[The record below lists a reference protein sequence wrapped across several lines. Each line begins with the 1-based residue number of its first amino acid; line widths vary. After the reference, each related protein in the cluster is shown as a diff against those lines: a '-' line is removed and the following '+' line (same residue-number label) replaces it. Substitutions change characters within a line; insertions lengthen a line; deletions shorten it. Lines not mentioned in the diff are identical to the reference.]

1 MNILVTGG
9 LGFIGSNFI
18 LGVQKNHP
26 DIKITNIDAKLEGS
40 NEANLRQIKKK
51 TYRFVYGNITNQRLM
66 DKLVADSDVVFN
78 FAAES
83 HVDRSITNPKS
94 FIDSNIIGVHVI
106 LESIRKYK
114 KKLIQISTD
123 EVFGSLK

>member
-18 LGVQKNHP
+18 TYTQENHP
-26 DIKITNIDAKLEGS
+26 NIKITNIDAKLEGS
-40 NEANLRQIKKK
+40 NQANLRHIKKEN
-51 TYRFVYGNITNQRLM
+51 YRFVYGKIMNQKLM
-66 DKLVADSDVVFN
+66 DKLIAGSDAVFN

-94 FIDSNIIGVHVI
+94 FKIGRAHV
-106 LESIRKYK
+106 
-114 KKLIQISTD
+114 
-123 EVFGSLK
+123 